1 MIGLTEKDGED
12 TREVGL
18 GILTRV
24 VPMSVERLRD
34 TVDTV
39 HQLGRK
45 GNAATSNNTPRA
57 IIIQFGM
64 RVVSQMGPLRIRFLT
79 VGRAI
84 LCEWRSRAQVSEMGP
99 LRIRCLTVGGAIL
112 CERRVR
118 VQGSDMGPLRIR
130 CLTVELSEAELI
142 LWAAPKRMRQLRW
155 FGDLKADPPTKLMF
169 RFPFVRKGHSR
180 LLA

>member
-1 MIGLTEKDGED
+1 MGGA
-12 TREVGL
+12 
-18 GILTRV
+18 ILCERRV
-24 VPMSVERLRD
+24 
-34 TVDTV
+34 
-39 HQLGRK
+39 
-45 GNAATSNNTPRA
+45 
-57 IIIQFGM
+57 
-64 RVVSQMGPLRIRFLT
+64 RVQVSEMGPLRIRFLT

-84 LCEWRSRAQVSEMGP
+84 LCEWRIRAQVSEMGP

-142 LWAAPKRMRQLRW
+142 LWAAPKRMRQ
-155 FGDLKADPPTKLMF
+155 GDLKADPPTKLMF
-169 RFPFVRKGHSR
+169 RFPFVRKGHSSR